1 MSSIKVIFQKLPASE
16 LDFQKKLKSVS
27 DSGSS
32 DLHDR
37 SALNEIQRLK
47 IKQVSISRISIK
59 IIFEENEFFK
69 SRLGSNRS
77 KSFCIFNR
85 RWKNM
90 SNGIL
95 DASFTFWKG

>member
-16 LDFQKKLKSVS
+16 RDFQEKLKSVS

-47 IKQVSISRISIK
+47 IKQVSK
-59 IIFEENEFFK
+59 IF
-69 SRLGSNRS
+69 
-77 KSFCIFNR
+77 
-85 RWKNM
+85 
-90 SNGIL
+90 
-95 DASFTFWKG
+95 D

>member
-47 IKQVSISRISIK
+47 IKQVSYNFYNRLKAITLLSFLRI
-59 IIFEENEFFK
+59 
-69 SRLGSNRS
+69 L
-77 KSFCIFNR
+77 
-85 RWKNM
+85 
-90 SNGIL
+90 L
-95 DASFTFWKG
+95 

>member
-16 LDFQKKLKSVS
+16 RDFQEKLKSVS

-47 IKQVSISRISIK
+47 IKQVSYNFYNRLKPITLLSFLRIL
-59 IIFEENEFFK
+59 F
-69 SRLGSNRS
+69 
-77 KSFCIFNR
+77 
-85 RWKNM
+85 
-90 SNGIL
+90 
-95 DASFTFWKG
+95 

>member
-16 LDFQKKLKSVS
+16 RDFQEKLKSVS

-47 IKQVSISRISIK
+47 IKQVCKLLILMKLYIYNRHE
-59 IIFEENEFFK
+59 IFLMHFYF
-69 SRLGSNRS
+69 RQR
-77 KSFCIFNR
+77 
-85 RWKNM
+85 
-90 SNGIL
+90 
-95 DASFTFWKG
+95 

>member
-16 LDFQKKLKSVS
+16 RDFQEKLKSVS

-47 IKQVSISRISIK
+47 IKQVSISRY
-59 IIFEENEFFK
+59 
-69 SRLGSNRS
+69 
-77 KSFCIFNR
+77 FNQFLI
-85 RWKNM
+85 M
-90 SNGIL
+90 
-95 DASFTFWKG
+95 